1 MSMLRSQAIVA
12 GVGESRIGKVPGV
25 SALELC
31 AEAARRAIADAG
43 LRPRDIDGLLTAYT
57 MTEPYPVFYGAL
69 AEFMGLELRYGAE
82 LTAGGGSS
90 GVMIYDAALAVMSGR
105 AEAVLVVSG
114 DSRATGMGRDNAVA
128 ALAAWGHPYYEFP
141 YGGFIPAYYAL
152 IARRYMHEYG
162 ATAEDL
168 ARVAVTQREAA
179 CRHPNAHMRSPLTI
193 EDVLASKPIADPLR
207 MFDCCLI
214 SDAAGAIVVTRAER
228 AADLPRKPVY
238 LLGVGEHFTHEH
250 IVAAPSL
257 LESGASRSAQAA
269 YAMAGV
275 GPKDIDFAALYDC
288 FTITP
293 MLLAEECG
301 FAERGEAAE
310 LWKDGRASI
319 DGRFPINTHGGM
331 LSHAHAG
338 ATGGLFETVEAVRQ
352 LRGGEGARQV
362 ARHEIALVHVEGGI
376 MSNHATLIYGAQPR

>member
-1 MSMLRSQAIVA
+1 MLRNRAIVA
-12 GVGESRIGKVPGV
+12 GVGESDIGKLPGV

-31 AEAARRAIADAG
+31 AQAARRALADAG
-43 LRPRDIDGLLTAYT
+43 LGIRDIDGLLTAYT

-90 GVMIYDAALAVMSGR
+90 GVMIRDAALAVVSGR
-105 AEAVLVVSG
+105 ADAVLVVSG
-114 DSRATGMGRDNAVA
+114 DNRATGMGRDNAVA

-152 IARRYMHEYG
+152 IARRYMHEFG

-168 ARVAVTQREAA
+168 ARVAVTQREHA
-179 CRHPNAHMRSPLTI
+179 CRHPNAHMRTPITV
-193 EDVLASKPIADPLR
+193 EDVLGSKPIADPLR

-214 SDAAGAIVVTRAER
+214 SDAAGAVVVMRAER
-228 AADLPRKPVY
+228 AADLPRKPAY
-238 LLGVGEHFTHEH
+238 LLGAGEAFTHEH
-250 IVAAPSL
+250 ILAAPSL
-257 LESGASRSAQAA
+257 IESGAGRAARAA
-269 YAMAGV
+269 YAMAGL
-275 GPKDIDFAALYDC
+275 GPQEIDLAMLYDC

-301 FAERGEAAE
+301 FAARGAAAE

-319 DGRFPINTHGGM
+319 EGRFPINTHGGM

-338 ATGGLFETVEAVRQ
+338 ATGGLFESVEAVRQ

-362 ARHEIALVHVEGGI
+362 AHHEVALVHVEGGI
-376 MSNHATLIYGAQPR
+376 MSNHATLIYGAQPV